1 MHPGGIHVL
10 NLTTE
15 AQEVLLP
22 NQPMRL
28 ILSKSVNLKKKK
40 KRLGT
45 SLVVQWLRLHAASAE
60 DPSLIAGQGT
70 RSHMLKP
77 KILHAATKNRQS
89 QINKYFKK
97 LNVKKDSDILGLHHT
112 DGCTIL

>member
-1 MHPGGIHVL
+1 
-10 NLTTE
+10 
-15 AQEVLLP
+15 
-22 NQPMRL
+22 MRL